1 MKEEAEDGEIQ
12 AGLRRLHRS
21 GPLALHGMQVPLPRR
36 RGASP
41 SALLPGGKAIPTPF
55 LSSRP
60 TPEACKS
67 HEPLSP
73 SSHTFQSSSFLYSKT
88 RDVSTGSRQARSP
101 FSFLSSL
108 PRESIFLNL
117 ILPETIWMKT
127 AQEIQ
132 SGTKPSA
139 LIHLALSQPSA
150 SALKNPYSSGCHGPP
165 GHRSKPCLHAEPH
178 LPDISGT
185 VNHLAVFSS
194 SHPLSGPLVPLCS
207 ATNCNVQRSNVV
219 QREKFTEAQG
229 WKLSL
234 LCDFGQVT

>member
-1 MKEEAEDGEIQ
+1 MGSTGDLKSFRGE
-12 AGLRRLHRS
+12 
-21 GPLALHGMQVPLPRR
+21 
-36 RGASP
+36 RGGRGWRN
-41 SALLPGGKAIPTPF
+41 PGGAEETALEWTPSTARDAGAPAQKEGCLPLCPPPGRESHHHPF
-55 LSSRP
+55 PVLPP

-207 ATNCNVQRSNVV
+207 ATQ
-219 QREKFTEAQG
+219 
-229 WKLSL
+229 L
-234 LCDFGQVT
+234 